1 MKIKQI
7 IIFLSTLFLSI
18 LVYVGIAETTKI
30 EAPYNLSVSD
40 MRDDW
45 GNEFILLT
53 FDVPESVKL
62 LGEKAIKTGFE
73 LYYEVDIRIGKE
85 NWLGMGGV
93 RFSEGEQIAINYS
106 DSGMDIKKNLYS
118 FRVRVGYYFLNK
130 DDSVSAAHSLYSNIS
145 YIGDKSVLGSYQ
157 SASSWAVQELDKA
170 LEYGLVTDKIRNKMN
185 SPITREELCEV
196 IVALYEALAGEMSVE
211 GNGIFTDTKNNEVNK
226 ASELGIVTGVGNNR
240 FDPNAFTNR
249 EQVATMISRT
259 VKALQPDVD
268 FSIGVAESF
277 IDEKE
282 VSSWA
287 LESVRFMSKSGL
299 LKGSNGKMDPK
310 GVTTR
315 EQAVL
320 IAVRAYEMFTLQD
333 VIGGTGQGDTND
345 NGSDEKNTSADN
357 GTGTGTGTDTG
368 TGTGTDTNT
377 NSLESIIIGKW
388 STHDNIGD
396 MVDSNTGRFLSSEYY
411 LIGYAFN
418 EDGTFL
424 RVFITGM
431 GMTKYTGNYK
441 IIGGGTDFKNDRKLL
456 LYNQKYEFY
465 EPNAII
471 PKESEL
477 MEDKEYNISYNAEKD
492 TLKIDYIFD
501 VPLKRLK

>member
-18 LVYVGIAETTKI
+18 LVYVGTAETIKI
-30 EAPYNLSVSD
+30 EAPQNLLVSE
-40 MRDDW
+40 MTDDW

-62 LGEKAIKTGFE
+62 LGEKAIKTGSE

-130 DDSVSAAHSLYSNIS
+130 DDSVSSEYSLYSNIS
-145 YIGDKSVLGSYQ
+145 HTGDKSLLGAYQ
-157 SASSWAVQELDKA
+157 GASSWAVQELDKA
-170 LEYGLVTDKIRNKMN
+170 LEYGLITDKIRNKMN

-268 FSIGVAESF
+268 FSAGVAESF
-277 IDEKE
+277 TDEKE
-282 VSSWA
+282 ISSWA
-287 LESVRFMSKSGL
+287 LESVRFMNKSGL
-299 LKGSNGKMDPK
+299 LKGSNSKMDPK

-320 IAVRAYEMFTLQD
+320 IAVRTYEMFTLHD
-333 VIGGTGQGDTND
+333 VTVGTGQGDTNER
-345 NGSDEKNTSADN
+345 SDDKNISADN
-357 GTGTGTGTDTG
+357 GTGTNTN
-368 TGTGTDTNT
+368 TNT

-431 GMTKYTGNYK
+431 GMTKYH
-441 IIGGGTDFKNDRKLL
+441 R
-456 LYNQKYEFY
+456 
-465 EPNAII
+465 
-471 PKESEL
+471 
-477 MEDKEYNISYNAEKD
+477 
-492 TLKIDYIFD
+492 
-501 VPLKRLK
+501 

>member
-30 EAPYNLSVSD
+30 EAPHNLSVSE
-40 MRDDW
+40 MTDDW

-62 LGEKAIKTGFE
+62 LGEKAIKTGSE

-106 DSGMDIKKNLYS
+106 GSGMDIKKNLYS
-118 FRVRVGYYFLNK
+118 FRVRVGYYYLNK
-130 DDSVSAAHSLYSNIS
+130 EDSASAEYSLYSNIS

-170 LEYGLVTDKIRNKMN
+170 LEYGLITDKIRNKMN

-196 IVALYEALAGEMSVE
+196 IMTLYEALAGELPVE
-211 GNGIFTDTKNNEVNK
+211 GTGIFTDTKNDEVNK

-268 FSIGVAESF
+268 FSIGVVESF

-282 VSSWA
+282 ISSWA

-345 NGSDEKNTSADN
+345 NGSDEKNTSD
-357 GTGTGTGTDTG
+357 GYDTDTG
-368 TGTGTDTNT
+368 TD
-377 NSLESIIIGKW
+377 SLESIIIGTW
-388 STHDNIGD
+388 STHDNLGD
-396 MVDSNTGRFLSSEYY
+396 MVDSNTGKFLSSEYY
-411 LIGYAFN
+411 LMGLALN

-424 RVFITGM
+424 RIFITGM
-431 GMTKYTGNYK
+431 GMSKFTGNYK
-441 IIGGGTDFKNDRKLL
+441 LTDRETGFKDGRIILF
-456 LYNQKYEFY
+456 YNQKSEFY
-465 EPNAII
+465 EPNATT
-471 PKESEL
+471 PKESHL
-477 MEDKEYNISYNAEKD
+477 IEDDEYEIRYVVEDD
-492 TLKIDYIFD
+492 TIIIDFIGFTT
-501 VPLKRLK
+501 LKRLK

>member
-30 EAPYNLSVSD
+30 EAPYNLSVSE

-196 IVALYEALAGEMSVE
+196 IMALYEALAGELPVE
-211 GNGIFTDTKNNEVNK
+211 GTGIFTDTKNDEVNK

-411 LIGYAFN
+411 LMGLSLN

-424 RVFITGM
+424 RILITGM
-431 GMTKYTGNYK
+431 GMSKFTGNYK
-441 IIGGGTDFKNDRKLL
+441 LTDRETGFKDGRIILF
-456 LYNQKYEFY
+456 YNQKSEFY
-465 EPNAII
+465 EPNATT
-471 PKESEL
+471 PKESHQI
-477 MEDKEYNISYNAEKD
+477 EDDEYEIRYDVEDD
-492 TLKIDYIFD
+492 TIIIDFIGFTT
-501 VPLKRLK
+501 LKRLK